1 MVRAIQHW
9 QHYLAYKEFVVY
21 TDHQALKYLSSQ
33 KKLNGR
39 HVRWSSFLDE
49 FNFSL
54 KYKTGETNVV
64 ADALS
69 RRTLILTIMS
79 SQVIGF
85 EELKNQYQ
93 TDSYFSLSNTPSTF
107 MRVMNEVVKDLQ
119 GPEAV
124 DKLPYRLH

>member
-1 MVRAIQHW
+1 MEFFNEKLSDAKRRYSTYDLEFYALVRAIQHW

-54 KYKTGETNVV
+54 NYKTGETNVV

-69 RRTLILTIMS
+69 R
-79 SQVIGF
+79 
-85 EELKNQYQ
+85 
-93 TDSYFSLSNTPSTF
+93 
-107 MRVMNEVVKDLQ
+107 
-119 GPEAV
+119 
-124 DKLPYRLH
+124 